1 MQAQRMTRAR
11 LPPDWGPKSWSIR
24 GKDLRRRKTLPP
36 GRQATIGFSAL
47 MRTRSWMQKRRPQY
61 GRGRTPRPGLR
72 AIGSRGRH
80 ATWVDGSDIQVGIP
94 TGSSV
99 SFIESM
105 VNGWEAMLMS
115 RSKWKEEWKPFPERF
130 CTTPAIHERNIGSV
144 SNFMPIWQQL

>member
-80 ATWVDGSDIQVGIP
+80 DTWVDGFDIQVGIP
-94 TGSSV
+94 TGSFV

-105 VNGWEAMLMS
+105 VNVCEGMFMIQLFCNDA
-115 RSKWKEEWKPFPERF
+115 WKPFLVRF
-130 CTTPAIHERNIGSV
+130 CTKPANH
-144 SNFMPIWQQL
+144 